1 MVVGVFRRI
10 VEQKLEQLRSLQ
22 ATETTGLIRQNVF
35 QEVVDVTHSDAHHID
50 DDRVAEEQGE
60 GEEDP
65 GKIRRLEGDEAEEVH
80 PNHRIPTRPNVDQHD
95 RERLTQ
101 KYLIG
106 EDGEEGHY
114 GSAKEEHEEEIGSPS
129 AEGVLFEHSTVSV
142 REDHVEQEIE
152 AYGSKKH
159 EIGD

>member
-1 MVVGVFRRI
+1 MERGSTV
-10 VEQKLEQLRSLQ
+10 QDAS
-22 ATETTGLIRQNVF
+22 GL
-35 QEVVDVTHSDAHHID
+35 THHID

-101 KYLIG
+101 KYLPG
-106 EDGEEGHY
+106 D
-114 GSAKEEHEEEIGSPS
+114 
-129 AEGVLFEHSTVSV
+129 SV
-142 REDHVEQEIE
+142 I
-152 AYGSKKH
+152 
-159 EIGD
+159 